1 MNNGNICMDSI
12 WLAKTVIVGGHNAG
26 LRRLPPGVPTRLSAI
41 QLVHCPS
48 AATVSKA
55 AVLAQRQLASKFWAS
70 AGKPGREVRSSS
82 SPPSVVSP
90 PPLLLPPNLFPLRN
104 LLPNRLRNLLPNRL
118 RNLLPLP
125 SPPLPSPPLPSPPLL
140 LFCLLL
146 IVAWRRRRS
155 AGGSSGP
162 SPLLHRKA
170 LSRIAKQDPQ
180 GVGMSGFSI
189 AICSSEN

>member
-1 MNNGNICMDSI
+1 VTLTSWSPYSVVRNTACALPECCYCIQGGRACAETAGVQVLGIGRKARKRGNRFFIT
-12 WLAKTVIVGGHNAG
+12 TVGAVGG
-26 LRRLPPGVPTRLSAI
+26 GVGGVTTAVVI
-41 QLVHCPS
+41 
-48 AATVSKA
+48 ATKPISVAEPIAKPIA
-55 AVLAQRQLASKFWAS
+55 EPIAKPVAEPIAVTIS
-70 AGKPGREVRSSS
+70 
-82 SPPSVVSP
+82 
-90 PPLLLPPNLFPLRN
+90 
-104 LLPNRLRNLLPNRL
+104 
-118 RNLLPLP
+118 
-125 SPPLPSPPLPSPPLL
+125 PLPSPPLPSPPLL

-180 GVGMSGFSI
+180 DVGMSGFSI